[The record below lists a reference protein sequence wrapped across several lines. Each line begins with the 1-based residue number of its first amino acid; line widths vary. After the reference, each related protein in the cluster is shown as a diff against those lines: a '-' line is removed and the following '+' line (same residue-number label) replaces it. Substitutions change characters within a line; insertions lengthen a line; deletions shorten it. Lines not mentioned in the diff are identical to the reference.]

1 MLIYFIKLFDIT
13 LKLSNFQILYK
24 CQIIEIPNK
33 TLSNVFDNTMIYL
46 EYISPSFSFIVCSRD
61 R

>member
-33 TLSNVFDNTMIYL
+33 TLSNVFDNTMIHF
-46 EYISPSFSFIVCSRD
+46 EYDSPTLSLIVCSRD
-61 R
+61 Q